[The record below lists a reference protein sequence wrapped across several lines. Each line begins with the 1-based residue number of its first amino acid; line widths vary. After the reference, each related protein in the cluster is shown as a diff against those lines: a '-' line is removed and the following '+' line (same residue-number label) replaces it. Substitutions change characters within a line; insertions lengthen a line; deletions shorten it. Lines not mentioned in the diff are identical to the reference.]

1 MHRND
6 AIRLQH
12 MLDSAREA
20 LLFVAGRERGELD
33 ENRMLLLSL
42 VKSVEIIGEAAGRVS
57 DECRNACTEIP
68 WLNIIG
74 MRNRLIHAYFNINVD
89 IVWQT
94 VTGELPSLVSAL
106 ENCLASSTI
115 E

>member
-12 MLDSAREA
+12 MLDAAREA
-20 LLFVAGRERGELD
+20 SSFVAGRDRNALD

-42 VKSVEIIGEAAGRVS
+42 VKSIEIIGEAAGRVS
-57 DECRNACTEIP
+57 GECRASCSEVP
-68 WLNIIG
+68 WLNIVG

-94 VTGELPSLVSAL
+94 VTGELPSLIVAL
-106 ENCLASSTI
+106 EKCLASDVV

>member
-1 MHRND
+1 
-6 AIRLQH
+6 
-12 MLDSAREA
+12 MLDAAREA
-20 LLFVAGRERGELD
+20 LSFVAGKERRALD

-57 DECRNACTEIP
+57 DECRASCSEIP
-68 WLNIIG
+68 WLNIVG

-94 VTGELPSLVSAL
+94 ATGELPSLIVAL
-106 ENCLASSTI
+106 ENCLASSAV

>member
-1 MHRND
+1 
-6 AIRLQH
+6 

-20 LLFVAGRERGELD
+20 LIFVAGRERGKLD

-57 DECRNACTEIP
+57 DECRTACPEIP

-94 VTGELPSLVSAL
+94 VTGELPPLVDAL
-106 ENCLASSTI
+106 EKCLAASAV